1 MASGFQRV
9 KLRAMFDAFDA
20 NGDGYLQEE
29 DFHALA
35 ARWGRLPRVTAEA
48 GLADR
53 VRSVMLGW
61 WQQLAAA
68 VDTDRD
74 GRIDMDDLLAMVD
87 RLGDMREAVTAT
99 ADTVFDAV
107 DEDGDGRISRGEHRR
122 LIDVWHGREVAVG
135 TTFEV
140 LDRDAD
146 GCLSRSEFAEL
157 WVQFWISDDPTEPGN
172 YMCGPLT
179 GIPIG

>member
-1 MASGFQRV
+1 MASEFQRI
-9 KLRAMFDAFDA
+9 KLHAMFDAFDV
-20 NGDGYLQEE
+20 NDDGYLQEE

-35 ARWGRLPRVTAEA
+35 ARWGRLPRVQADAE
-48 GLADR
+48 LTER

-68 VDTDRD
+68 VDTDED

-87 RLGDMREAVTAT
+87 RLGALREAVTAT

-107 DEDGDGRISRGEHRR
+107 DEDADGHISRREHQR
-122 LIDVWHGREVAVG
+122 LIDVWHGREIAVG
-135 TTFEV
+135 TTFDV

-146 GCLSRSEFAEL
+146 GRLTRAEFAEL